1 VPRVWLSLGSN
12 LERESSLRGAIGALR
27 RQYGELVLSPVYETP
42 AVGFAG
48 EPFLNLVVGCQTAE
62 SVAALTGCL
71 RAIEDA
77 AGRVRGPDKFAPRTL
92 DIDLLTYGDA
102 VGLIDGYE
110 LPRDEILRYA
120 FVLKPLADV
129 AGEEFH
135 PATGR
140 TYGELWRDF
149 SGEALALEPL
159 VLDLTGE
166 PANPLSP
173 QDHLKRS

>member
-1 VPRVWLSLGSN
+1 MPRVWLSLGSN

-27 RQYGELVLSPVYETP
+27 RHYGELVLSPVYESR
-42 AVGFAG
+42 AMGFAG
-48 EPFLNLVVGCQTAE
+48 EPFLNLVVGCQTAQ
-62 SVAALTGCL
+62 SVADLRPCL

-166 PANPLSP
+166 PANPVSP
-173 QDHLKRS
+173 PDHLKRS

>member
-1 VPRVWLSLGSN
+1 MPRVWLSLGSN
-12 LERESSLRGAIGALR
+12 LDRESSLRSAIGALR
-27 RQYGELVLSPVYETP
+27 QHYGDLVLSPVYKSR

-48 EPFLNLVVGCQTAE
+48 EPFLNLVVGFQTAE
-62 SVAALTGCL
+62 SVAALRACL

-102 VGLIDGYE
+102 LGLVDGYE

-129 AGEEFH
+129 AGEDSH

-140 TYGELWRDF
+140 TYRDLWRDF
-149 SGEALALEPL
+149 RGEALVLEPV
-159 VLDLTGE
+159 VLDLTQE
-166 PANPLSP
+166 PSNPASRP
-173 QDHLKRS
+173 RIT

>member
-1 VPRVWLSLGSN
+1 MLW
-12 LERESSLRGAIGALR
+12 
-27 RQYGELVLSPVYETP
+27 
-42 AVGFAG
+42 
-48 EPFLNLVVGCQTAE
+48 
-62 SVAALTGCL
+62 
-71 RAIEDA
+71 
-77 AGRVRGPDKFAPRTL
+77 
-92 DIDLLTYGDA
+92 
-102 VGLIDGYE
+102 GLIDGYVNCHATRSCVM
-110 LPRDEILRYA
+110 PSCSS
-120 FVLKPLADV
+120 PLADV
-129 AGEEFH
+129 AGEESH

>member
-1 VPRVWLSLGSN
+1 MPRVWLSLGSN
-12 LERESSLRGAIGALR
+12 LDRELSLRGAIGALR
-27 RQYGELVLSPVYETP
+27 QLYGDLVISPVYESR

-48 EPFLNLVVGCQTAE
+48 EPFLNLVVGCQTAQ
-62 SVAALTGCL
+62 SVADLRACL

-102 VGLIDGYE
+102 LGFIDGYE
-110 LPRDEILRYA
+110 LPRDEILGYA

-129 AGEEFH
+129 AGDEPH

-140 TYGELWRDF
+140 TYRELWRDF
-149 SGEALALEPL
+149 RGEALDLVPR

-166 PANPLSP
+166 PSHPASRP
-173 QDHLKRS
+173 RIT